1 MWPFSPR
8 NRQQTPSIAPEN
20 ASDRTQEPPPD
31 DDEIA
36 GSIQAQL
43 SQLTSDLAGLRLEW
57 AEVLDKLN
65 RWASRQ
71 SARERR
77 RAVAQLDHLSGDGPE
92 VAEDAPGATNGRELG
107 NGAPPDRSAAK
118 AALRALIRR

>member
-1 MWPFSPR
+1 MTWYWPW
-8 NRQQTPSIAPEN
+8 NRQETPSHAPHD
-20 ASDRTQEPPPD
+20 ATDRTAEPPPD

-43 SQLTSDLAGLRLEW
+43 SQLTSDLAGIRLEW

-77 RAVAQLDHLSGDGPE
+77 RTVAQLDGLTGDGPE
-92 VAEDAPGATNGRELG
+92 VAEDAPGATNGQDVG
-107 NGAPPDRSAAK
+107 NGAHPDRSAAK
-118 AALRALIRR
+118 AALRARIRR